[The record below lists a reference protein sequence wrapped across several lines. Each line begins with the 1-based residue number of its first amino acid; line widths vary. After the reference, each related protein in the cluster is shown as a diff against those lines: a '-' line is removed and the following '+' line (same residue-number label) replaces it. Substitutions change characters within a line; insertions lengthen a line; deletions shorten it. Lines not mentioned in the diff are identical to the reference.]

1 MRRFPSYAEIPREVW
16 VTNHDGVS
24 DFRLKVE
31 KICIC
36 RYDGGGDVG
45 RMGHGLGTQLTEWP
59 SLVKQTQQDAAE
71 KVFCFNVL
79 MFFQMASDETV
90 LEPGMALAIEPGV
103 SFGNGLC
110 MVCPRASQPFRG

>member
-1 MRRFPSYAEIPREVW
+1 M
-16 VTNHDGVS
+16 
-24 DFRLKVE
+24 
-31 KICIC
+31 
-36 RYDGGGDVG
+36 G

-59 SLVKQTQQDAAE
+59 SLVKQTQQGAAE

-79 MFFQMASDETV
+79 MCFQMASDETV

-110 MVCPRASQPFRG
+110 MVCPRPSQPFRG